1 MGINYSNE
9 LEETGRKTLIERVLQ
24 HTFLLNKD
32 TIFVLLGLDVL
43 NSFYMSSNSIQTEVF
58 SEYLMKIFFRI

>member
-32 TIFVLLGLDVL
+32 TVFVLLGLDVL
-43 NSFYMSSNSIQTEVF
+43 NSFYISSNSIQTEVF
-58 SEYLMKIFFRI
+58 SEYLMKIFFSI